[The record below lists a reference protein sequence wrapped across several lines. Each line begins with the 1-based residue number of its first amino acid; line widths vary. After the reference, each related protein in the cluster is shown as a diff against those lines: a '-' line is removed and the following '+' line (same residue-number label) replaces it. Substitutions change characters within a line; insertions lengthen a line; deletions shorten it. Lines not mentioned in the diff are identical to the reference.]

1 MRAINAIRMGGVDVL
16 PLIEGGKG
24 VSVSNGISA
33 GNWAL
38 AGGVGTFSA
47 VNADS
52 FDLDGRPIPQVYR
65 GRTRRERHEEL
76 VTYAVQGALTQA
88 RRAWDLAGGKG
99 RIHAN
104 ILWEMGAAERI
115 ITEVLEQA
123 KGLVH
128 GITCGAGMPYRLS
141 DIAARFNVHYYPI
154 ISSARAFSALWKRAY
169 HKTADLLGGVV
180 YEDPWLA
187 GGHNGLSNSED
198 PTRPEDPYPRVVA
211 LRKTM
216 REFGLHETP
225 IIMAGGVWWLE
236 EWEHWIDNKELGP
249 VAFQFG
255 TRPLL
260 TQESPIGNAWK
271 QRLLTLK
278 EGDVF
283 LNRFSPT
290 GFYSSAVNNG
300 FIQELRERSER
311 QVAFTTEQIGEHLA
325 EYGVGPRKR
334 IVYLTPADRARALA
348 WEQQGFTE
356 ALRTPDSTLIF
367 VTPDKAREILEDQQ
381 ACMGCLSSC
390 RFSNWAQHEPDFSN
404 GKKADPRS
412 FCIQKTLQSI
422 AHESDTPDAVERNL
436 MFGGH
441 NAFRFGKDPFYS
453 NGFIPTVK
461 QLVERLLTGR

>member
-1 MRAINAIRMGGVDVL
+1 MKALNAIRMGGLDVL

-24 VSVSNGISA
+24 VSISTGVSS
-33 GNWAL
+33 GNWA
-38 AGGVGTFSA
+38 ATGGVGTFSA

-52 FDLDGRPIPQVYR
+52 FDADGRRIPQVYY

-76 VTYAVQGALTQA
+76 VAYAIQGALTQA
-88 RRAWDLAGGKG
+88 RRAYELASGKG

-123 KGLVH
+123 KGIIN

-141 DIAARFNVHYYPI
+141 EIAARFNVYYYPI
-154 ISSARAFSALWKRAY
+154 ISSARAFNALWKRAY
-169 HKTADLLGGVV
+169 HKASALLGGVV

-198 PTRPEDPYPRVVA
+198 PVRPEDPYPRVLA

-225 IIMAGGVWWLE
+225 IIMAGGVWWLD

-249 VAFQFG
+249 IAFQFG

-260 TQESPIGNAWK
+260 TQESPIGEAWK
-271 QRLLTLK
+271 KKLLTLK

-290 GFYSSAVNNG
+290 GFWSSAVNNG
-300 FIQELRERSER
+300 YIQELRGRSDR
-311 QVAFTTEQIGEHLA
+311 QVAFTAEVLGEHVA

-334 IVYLTPADRARALA
+334 LVYLTPADLERVRE
-348 WEQQGFTE
+348 WEAAGYTE

-367 VTPDKAREILEDQQ
+367 VSPEKAREILRDQ
-381 ACMGCLSSC
+381 AGCMGCLSLC
-390 RFSNWAQHEPDFSN
+390 RFSNWSQHEEDRSS
-404 GKKADPRS
+404 GKRPDPRS
-412 FCIQKTLQSI
+412 FCIQKTLQAI
-422 AHESDTPDAVERNL
+422 AHESDEPDAVERNL
-436 MFGGH
+436 MFSGH
-441 NAFRFGKDPFYS
+441 NGFRFARDPFYS

-461 QLVERLLTGR
+461 QLVERILTGR